1 MCYHV
6 LRVCSTGE
14 VASTHTAGWSWS
26 TQGINVIEEL
36 LTPRERFLVYQ
47 YDIAYQEIY
56 RSPAISNQSLVYF
69 LGDRFEFSKTWSAHS
84 GRIPTYRK
92 NSAKYLHRSSMQV
105 YTGQDKLCSLGWPVN
120 SKLARNMLTSPM
132 PSIDPD
138 RSDFLAGNSMH
149 VANCSIVMLV
159 ALSCFGYHSCG
170 PVCKWCFTSLSDADQ
185 NTWLA
190 YLGRLF
196 GWLLHF
202 EICEVFCGQ
211 IKVTKLFS
219 DKVVNCKLR
228 FIPATVH
235 MTSRCKHY
243 TSWVAPKFLLLL
255 SSLTHY
261 LKPSQSCAPCC
272 SLRFTRLLR
281 YGWEGA
287 WLWSRVP
294 SCKTNDACL
303 SWATGATQSS
313 SMGSPPPPG
322 HYAPT
327 STDNDVWEGCDCH
340 RSCSCCQTWGCAY
353 QPSPCCFCEYRHGSL
368 EPLSTASSST
378 SSSST
383 SSIDLRFRI
392 KFNWLLTSGN

>member
-6 LRVCSTGE
+6 LRVCSPGE

-26 TQGINVIEEL
+26 AQGINVIEEL

-84 GRIPTYRK
+84 GRMPTYRK

-170 PVCKWCFTSLSDADQ
+170 PVCKWWFTSLSDADQ

-202 EICEVFCGQ
+202 EICEVFVVKSKWPNCS
-211 IKVTKLFS
+211 VTKL
-219 DKVVNCKLR
+219 
-228 FIPATVH
+228 
-235 MTSRCKHY
+235 
-243 TSWVAPKFLLLL
+243 
-255 SSLTHY
+255 
-261 LKPSQSCAPCC
+261 
-272 SLRFTRLLR
+272 
-281 YGWEGA
+281 
-287 WLWSRVP
+287 
-294 SCKTNDACL
+294 
-303 SWATGATQSS
+303 
-313 SMGSPPPPG
+313 
-322 HYAPT
+322 
-327 STDNDVWEGCDCH
+327 
-340 RSCSCCQTWGCAY
+340 
-353 QPSPCCFCEYRHGSL
+353 
-368 EPLSTASSST
+368 
-378 SSSST
+378 
-383 SSIDLRFRI
+383 
-392 KFNWLLTSGN
+392 

>member
-69 LGDRFEFSKTWSAHS
+69 LEDRFEFSKTWSAHS

-261 LKPSQSCAPCC
+261 LKPSQSCALAVLFGSPVCWDM
-272 SLRFTRLLR
+272 LGGRLVMV
-281 YGWEGA
+281 EGTLLQNQ
-287 WLWSRVP
+287 W
-294 SCKTNDACL
+294 CL
-303 SWATGATQSS
+303 SFLGHRGHPKQQHGVA
-313 SMGSPPPPG
+313 PPHPAIMPRP
-322 HYAPT
+322 APT
-327 STDNDVWEGCDCH
+327 TMYGKAVTVTGLAPAVKLGGVPTNPVPAASVSTAMVPWNPSPRLQQHQLQQHQLH
-340 RSCSCCQTWGCAY
+340 RSSV
-353 QPSPCCFCEYRHGSL
+353 S
-368 EPLSTASSST
+368 
-378 SSSST
+378 
-383 SSIDLRFRI
+383 
-392 KFNWLLTSGN
+392 N